1 MVCLGNI
8 CRSPL
13 AEGILQHKAD
23 KAGLDWEIDSAGTMG
38 HQLGIQPHRLSQK
51 VALQNGISICDQQC
65 RQFTREDMKNFDKIF
80 VMDQDNLDEVKRISK
95 DVWDESKVSLI
106 LNELYPGQN
115 KEVPDPW
122 YGSEKDYH
130 MVFEMLDK
138 ACEKIVEHYK

>member
-1 MVCLGNI
+1 M
-8 CRSPL
+8 

-23 KAGLDWEIDSAGTMG
+23 KAGLDWKINSAGTMG
-38 HQLGIQPHRLSQK
+38 HQVGIQPHRLSQK
-51 VALQNGISICDQQC
+51 VALQNGINICNQQC
-65 RQFTREDMKNFDKIF
+65 RQFTREDMRTFDRIY

-95 DVWDESKVSLI
+95 DAWDESKVSLI

-122 YGSEKDYH
+122 YGTEKDYH

-138 ACEKIVEHYK
+138 ACEKIIEHYRQE